1 MAIKRSPRIRQVTP
15 LVLGAGTV
23 SWGARE
29 RDITVLGTSAPMLE
43 IQHWT
48 MGSGRFLPP
57 GDLDVA
63 QPVCVLGNVVAAEL
77 FDSTSPVGQWL
88 RIGDARCRVL
98 GVLAQQGLAGG
109 FNVDETVIMPVASAQ
124 QIFNTSAVFRILA
137 EAADRDAVQAARRDI
152 IEIVKAR
159 HAGEEDITVVTQDAL
174 ASTFDAVFNMITA
187 GLSAIAA
194 ISLVVAGVLIMN
206 VMLVAVSQRTA
217 EIGLLKAVGAR
228 NRQIMALFLTEA
240 ACLSLLGA
248 VVGIAAGGGGIWLM
262 RVAFPVLDFAA
273 PPWASWSA
281 VGVAIAS
288 GLVFGILPARR
299 AAALDP
305 VNALMRR

>member
-1 MAIKRSPRIRQVTP
+1 M
-15 LVLGAGTV
+15 
-23 SWGARE
+23 
-29 RDITVLGTSAPMLE
+29 LGTL
-43 IQHWT
+43 
-48 MGSGRFLPP
+48 
-57 GDLDVA
+57 
-63 QPVCVLGNVVAAEL
+63 AE
-77 FDSTSPVGQWL
+77 
-88 RIGDARCRVL
+88 
-98 GVLAQQGLAGG
+98 QGLVGG

-124 QIFNTSAVFRILA
+124 QIFNTSAVFRILI
-137 EAADRDAVQAARRDI
+137 ESNDRDSVQAARREI

-174 ASTFDAVFNMITA
+174 VATFDTIFNMITA
-187 GLSAIAA
+187 GLAAIAA

-228 NRQIMALFLTEA
+228 NRQRLALFLTEA

-248 VVGIAAGGGGIWLM
+248 AVGLALGVGGTWLM
-262 RVAFPVLDFAA
+262 KALFPVLDFAA
-273 PPWASWSA
+273 PAWASLSA

-288 GLVFGILPARR
+288 GLLFGILPARR

-305 VNALMRR
+305 VNALMQR